1 MRNLKSLRPQALTR
15 LMAALLLAV
24 TGIALT
30 ACVPTQPVNK
40 PCGVIIDSLE
50 SVHATTKQGEVRISK
65 HFERGVRAGCWGRT
79 EAK

>member
-1 MRNLKSLRPQALTR
+1 MLWSKIVPPRALTR
-15 LMAALLLAV
+15 LTAAMLLAA

-40 PCGVIIDSLE
+40 PCGVIINSLE

-79 EAK
+79 ESK

>member
-1 MRNLKSLRPQALTR
+1 MLRKMLARPQALR
-15 LMAALLLAV
+15 RSIFAISLAV
-24 TGIALT
+24 IGIALT